1 MVHPRPDPWPPPG
14 EEQLPGPKLRGGNFG
29 LAFREEAPSSLKKT
43 GKTKGKKQTEKD
55 KSRVKLRNSIHGRGI
70 VWEMF
75 FFQKKKPEFSTLEW
89 FCHIRLPLFFPFKL
103 FPKFDP
109 SLEMFPINLS
119 QGTKLQDSKAPS
131 HSFLRD
137 FGNGIPHSR
146 EQLPELQ
153 GV

>member
-43 GKTKGKKQTEKD
+43 GKTRKGTNGEGQIRGQTEELHSWQGD
-55 KSRVKLRNSIHGRGI
+55 CLGNVSF
-70 VWEMF
+70 W
-75 FFQKKKPEFSTLEW
+75 KKKPEFSTLEW

-103 FPKFDP
+103 FPKFIP
-109 SLEMFPINLS
+109 SLEMFLINLS